1 MQDSDNAPETA
12 PETDAPGLAAFESSI
27 AELETLVET
36 LESGDVALE
45 DALARF
51 ERGITLARQCQT
63 MLKTAE
69 LRVDQ
74 LLGDDENARVGPLD
88 THDLDAPGE
97 STQ

>member
-1 MQDSDNAPETA
+1 MQDSDNVPENA

-36 LESGDVALE
+36 LESGDVPLE

-74 LLGDDENARVGPLD
+74 LLGDDENARVEPLD
-88 THDLDAPGE
+88 TNNLDASGRT
-97 STQ
+97 TQ

>member
-1 MQDSDNAPETA
+1 MQDSDSACETA
-12 PETDAPGLAAFESSI
+12 PAPDAPDLAAFESSI

-74 LLGDDENARVGPLD
+74 LLGDDDNAHVEPLD
-88 THDLDAPGE
+88 THDLDLADD
-97 STQ
+97 TNK